1 MPSAV
6 PPSFGVCR
14 THRDRR
20 PGDIPLAIGAA
31 RYRWRSAPEPTG
43 LVGGLVARI
52 PRVRS
57 GGSRVHSPPPSPRFP
72 PTTGSLCRR
81 STGTRPVHSPYSYQW
96 RGWWQDT
103 ARASSGHRR
112 HVTRHPV
119 ARTPRSRRPA
129 ASGSA
134 DSGRPSSIARTGGT
148 SCRGSCG
155 WGANGDRRRTVRA
168 AVPSAAPSRSRAVV
182 GQPSALGRPRPAMAE
197 RVGFEPTKSFDS
209 ALFKSAAINRS
220 ATSPGRQG

>member
-20 PGDIPLAIGAA
+20 PGGGPLAIGAA

-43 LVGGLVARI
+43 VGGGLSARVL
-52 PRVRS
+52 RVRS

-81 STGTRPVHSPYSYQW
+81 STGTRPVHSPYSCQW
-96 RGWWQDT
+96 RGWWQGRAPGVKRPVAGT
-103 ARASSGHRR
+103 RPSGEVARFEARATHDRQRR
-112 HVTRHPV
+112 
-119 ARTPRSRRPA
+119 
-129 ASGSA
+129 
-134 DSGRPSSIARTGGT
+134 IAREPDIGRR
-148 SCRGSCG
+148 SLAEPED
-155 WGANGDRRRTVRA
+155 GAARRADHARVAAGATQARRR
-168 AVPSAAPSRSRAVV
+168 SAGA
-182 GQPSALGRPRPAMAE
+182 GRYPAGRRLRHGGVAE

-209 ALFKSAAINRS
+209 ALFKSAAINHS